1 MRNFVQLLLES
12 VWSAF
17 CVFLCKGCCLTESR
31 LYLSIFRC
39 SKDNQLTISKS
50 KIEKSK
56 FEVSGSHNSI
66 MANQCLVANSL
77 IEISGS
83 SNQLVIDPDVQ
94 LRHGWI
100 QIRGSGNLIHISNG
114 TTTGGVRL
122 VNTGRG
128 INLTIGRS
136 CVIADDVEI
145 WASDT
150 HSIVNQQGDLINPDA
165 NTTIEDGVWIGGHV
179 RVLKGVR
186 VGEGSIVGMSSVV
199 TRNIPPHSLCA
210 GIPAKVLK
218 SDISWNLQSPSEYQ
232 NFKSHNKV

>member
-1 MRNFVQLLLES
+1 M
-12 VWSAF
+12 
-17 CVFLCKGCCLTESR
+17 FLCKGCCFTVSR
-31 LYLSIFRC
+31 LYLCTFRC
-39 SKDNQLTISKS
+39 REGNQITVSKS
-50 KIEKSK
+50 KIFKSK
-56 FEVSGSHNSI
+56 FEVNGSNNSI
-66 MANQCLVANSL
+66 IIDQCLVANSL
-77 IEISGS
+77 IEISGL
-83 SNQLVIDPDVQ
+83 SNQLIIDPDVQ

-100 QIRGSGNLIHISNG
+100 QIRGSGNLIHISKG

-150 HSIVNQQGDLINPDA
+150 HSIVDQQGDLINPDA

-186 VGEGSIVGMSSVV
+186 IGEGAIVGMSSVV
-199 TRNIPPHSLCA
+199 TCNVPPHSLSA
-210 GIPAKVLK
+210 GMPAKVLK
-218 SDISWNLQSPSEYQ
+218 SQISWNLQSPSEYQ
-232 NFKSHNKV
+232 NFKSSNKV